1 MEDATCICTATLR
14 DMFAQL
20 RQRDAKNEHCL
31 RTLRVSSGKKSKRGE
46 ITAFKQ
52 DIGNIFGEGAEMQ
65 KSYAAAFEDFFKI
78 ILTYSS
84 TRKIFSSFSPP
95 VNEINPC
102 RFYL

>member
-14 DMFAQL
+14 DMFGQL

-52 DIGNIFGEGAEMQ
+52 DIGNIFGEGAKIQ
-65 KSYAAAFEDFFKI
+65 KSYAAATEDFFN
-78 ILTYSS
+78 YSY
-84 TRKIFSSFSPP
+84 IFKYSKNLFLLFPTS
-95 VNEINPC
+95 E
-102 RFYL
+102 

>member
-46 ITAFKQ
+46 ITAYKQ
-52 DIGNIFGEGAEMQ
+52 DIGNIFGEGAEIQ
-65 KSYAAAFEDFFKI
+65 KSYAAATEDFLKLFLHI
-78 ILTYSS
+78 QVLENIFLVFS
-84 TRKIFSSFSPP
+84 TS
-95 VNEINPC
+95 E
-102 RFYL
+102 